1 MKNDRITITRITL
14 KLVLVMA
21 LLAMLMLLSTSE
33 VDFVYTG
40 F

>member
-1 MKNDRITITRITL
+1 MKSDGITIARIAL

-21 LLAMLMLLSTSE
+21 LLALLMTLSTTE